1 MDKTRGYLYPQI
13 RHRLVI
19 REHGIGHHPEMPYY
33 DRSMWPMEQS
43 IAQHARLMPARSVA
57 VSRQSGSYLVFTAL
71 CFNMVL
77 CFISTRGAIHM
88 SNAVVIVCE
97 MTIITAGLYA
107 IRFLISDRAVRLSG
121 VTAVFL
127 IGLRFI
133 NPGLDLK
140 ILHDIAIMY
149 IFYMLGTLASIHEG
163 NRVLWIA
170 MAIIIPIGL
179 FEALFP
185 TQFGAMFNVWSYYVD
200 KGVISASTINYSHTT
215 SFVSGSRGG
224 TETRTFLPFLLGPT
238 RFSSVFL
245 EPVSMGNFS
254 AIAFAW
260 CLSTRIGSWKMRGLL
275 VALAAACFV
284 LADSRFAFGCW
295 ILMLA
300 LRMSPFWR
308 SRFAVFCLPLLAM
321 LGLVVAGS
329 LHGLPGV
336 VPGIVHD
343 DFAGRLLFSGRLLDY
358 WGLPQWF
365 ALEPSQVYTSDTG
378 YAYVINNLGLPL
390 ALFLLSIFAFH
401 RPQTPEA
408 ISMKAMIAVYM
419 ATSLCIGANMFTIKT
434 AAICWF
440 LYGAANVTSSTLAR
454 DTRQNNFKNNAHKW

>member
-1 MDKTRGYLYPQI
+1 
-13 RHRLVI
+13 
-19 REHGIGHHPEMPYY
+19 
-33 DRSMWPMEQS
+33 MEQG
-43 IAQHARLMPARSVA
+43 IVPDTRFMPTRSVA
-57 VSRQSGSYLVFTAL
+57 VARQSGSYLVFTAL

-77 CFISTRGAIHM
+77 CFVSTRGNIHM

-97 MTIITAGLYA
+97 MTILSTGLYT
-107 IRFLISDRAVRLSG
+107 IRFLISDQVVRLSG
-121 VTAVFL
+121 VMAALL

-133 NPGLDLK
+133 NSGLDLK

-149 IFYMLGTLASIHEG
+149 IFYMLGTLASVQEG

-185 TQFGAMFNVWSYYVD
+185 TQFGAMFDVWSYYVD

-215 SFVSGSRGG
+215 SFISGSRGG
-224 TETRTFLPFLLGPT
+224 QESRTFLPFLLGPA

-254 AIAFAW
+254 VIAFAW
-260 CLSTRIGSWKMRGLL
+260 CISTRIGSWKTRGLL
-275 VALAAACFV
+275 IALAAVCLV

-300 LRMSPFWR
+300 FRMSPFWR
-308 SRFAVFCLPLLAM
+308 SAYTVFCLPLLAM
-321 LGLVVAGS
+321 LGLVVAGT
-329 LHGLPGV
+329 LRELPGV
-336 VPGIVHD
+336 VPAIVND

-365 ALEPSQVYTSDTG
+365 GLAPSQIYTSDTG

-401 RPQTPEA
+401 RPKTQEA
-408 ISMKAMIAVYM
+408 LAMKAMIAVYM
-419 ATSLCIGANMFTIKT
+419 ATSLCIGANMFTIKI

-440 LYGAANVTSSTLAR
+440 LYGAANVTPSTSAR
-454 DTRQNNFKNNAHKW
+454 DTRQSHFKNTAHKQ